1 MKLLMV
7 SLLGL
12 LMFTACGDDVGLEE
26 LTLEDTTLSKAR
38 ISSDNSKIVVNYRKD
53 SQDQIAIMN
62 RDGSDINILMVEAS
76 YLSAPTWS
84 DDGAKIIV
92 NGDGIRRM
100 NIDGTEDELLVD
112 AFAATEPDISRD
124 GKKLTWGVNG
134 GSLNIMDLETKEV
147 TRLELT
153 GGSPR
158 FSPDGSKIAFSDGTA
173 IRLMNSDGTG
183 VENIISGELS
193 YLTSVSWL
201 PDGKRLA
208 ITSSRGVELVDIDEK
223 SRKTI
228 ADGFATKDIDVSPD
242 GSLLVYG
249 INGQT
254 GLSFLTN
261 F

>member
-1 MKLLMV
+1 MKFLAF
-7 SLLGL
+7 SLFGL
-12 LMFTACGDDVGLEE
+12 LAFTACGDDVGLEE
-26 LTLEDTTLSKAR
+26 LTIADVSLSKAR

-53 SQDQIAIMN
+53 DEDQIAIMN
-62 RDGSDINILMVEAS
+62 RDGSDINFLMAEAS

-84 DDGAKIIV
+84 DGDTKVIV

-100 NIDGTEDELLVD
+100 NIDGSEDELLVD
-112 AFAATEPDISRD
+112 AFAAMEPDLSKD
-124 GKKLTWGVNG
+124 GKKLTWGING
-134 GSLNIMDLETKEV
+134 GNLRILNLDTDDV
-147 TRLELT
+147 TNLDFS

-173 IRLMNSDGTG
+173 IRVMDSDGTG

-201 PDGKRLA
+201 PDNKRLA
-208 ITSSRGVELVDIDEK
+208 ITSQRGVEIVDVIEQ

-228 ADGFATKDIDVSPD
+228 VDGFATKDIDVSPD

-249 INGQT
+249 VNGQT
-254 GLSFLTN
+254 GLYFVTD